1 MDLKN
6 SRWISGVAT
15 VAALLS
21 VIPLFSIVS
30 LSISQSAAATV
41 LYATSFLGF
50 QRLYAFLVDFL
61 LIAIKRRSP
70 A

>member
-1 MDLKN
+1 MDVKS
-6 SRWISGVAT
+6 SRWINSVAT

-30 LSISQSAAATV
+30 LSISQTATATV

-50 QRLYAFLVDFL
+50 QRLYAFLVDL
-61 LIAIKRRSP
+61 LLVAIKRRSP